1 MMMSKKNAVFMMK
14 TAFEAIITY
23 SLSLT
28 AAARRTAGTRL
39 HACQNESLT
48 LVKIDVRA
56 HEHAVGS
63 LFQINLQ
70 SV

>member
-1 MMMSKKNAVFMMK
+1 MK
-14 TAFEAIITY
+14 TAVEVIKR

-39 HACQNESLT
+39 HSRQNET
-48 LVKIDVRA
+48 LALMKIDVRV
-56 HEHAVGS
+56 HEHALGA

-70 SV
+70 PV